1 MGYTPE
7 QMEMALH
14 QVHKDLK
21 DMEHELKDVEH
32 DIEHEID
39 ERKGWMDYKKLYH
52 KTSDSRYGKAAH
64 DEFSHMLVALAD
76 AYADVRKHINTAEE
90 QAEFDKFKTE
100 LLR

>member
-1 MGYTPE
+1 MKDGDK
-7 QMEMALH
+7 MECVTASGDSCPFER
-14 QVHKDLK
+14 VS
-21 DMEHELKDVEH
+21 
-32 DIEHEID
+32 D